1 MGDEEDLGFDGPDI
15 RPPQASKG
23 SIQGGS
29 RNYGSGRSDRDRKQ
43 GYSNYSSNSHQR
55 GEGPGNI
62 DPNRHRDRDHR
73 SKGDLRRSG
82 SGSTNNPKVTVLAVT
97 IREVRKV
104 NGIVQLREKGQVT
117 CFKL

>member
-1 MGDEEDLGFDGPDI
+1 MDDEDLGFDGPDI

-55 GEGPGNI
+55 GSGPRNNPGGNS
-62 DPNRHRDRDHR
+62 RDRQGGHR
-73 SKGDLRRSG
+73 HGNAPMYG
-82 SGSTNNPKVTVLAVT
+82 SGGP
-97 IREVRKV
+97 R
-104 NGIVQLREKGQVT
+104 GGQNIHSRDRMADR
-117 CFKL
+117 